1 MLQGSQAEV
10 FCVCVLCALGAKG
23 GGGGGRGGED
33 STLPYFASLS
43 LQYYAS
49 VAVP

>member
-1 MLQGSQAEV
+1 MQAEV
-10 FCVCVLCALGAKG
+10 CMCVCFVCVGGQG
-23 GGGGGRGGED
+23 GGGGGGGGGGEED